1 MPIKEVCSPNSSGV
15 KPKPQPLP
23 HPDAASRGVKHAAV
37 YSDGKG
43 CSDQV
48 TQLPEQPPIGPS
60 NLRSR

>member
-48 TQLPEQPPIGPS
+48 T
-60 NLRSR
+60 